1 MSTPCFNIMSVVG
14 APAELAQ
21 LREQVRGQYSDGRE
35 CLFDFTT
42 VLPDPEPAP
51 QSWYYDNWGTERFA
65 TYCEIEEDGSGGE
78 FRMRFETAS
87 SEPKGVVAAL
97 SASYE
102 ELRFELVHNTPDWD
116 LGGRWVFS
124 AGEVV
129 EEDWWSDEGHNDD
142 DDEADLDTAVTV
154 TDEPDVPRL
163 KGRPLQP
170 RGRPSVLSDRARR
183 SR

>member
-1 MSTPCFNIMSVVG
+1 MSTSCFNIMTVLG

-21 LREQVRGQYSDGRE
+21 LREQIRGQYSDGQE

-51 QSWYYDNWGTERFA
+51 QNWYYDNWGTERFA
-65 TYCEIEEDGSGGE
+65 TYCEIEEDGSSGE

-102 ELRFELVHNTPDWD
+102 ELHFELVHNTPDWD

-129 EEDWWSDEGHNDD
+129 EEDWWGDEDDND
-142 DDEADLDTAVTV
+142 DDEADTDTAVTV
-154 TDEPDVPRL
+154 AEPDAPTV
-163 KGRPLQP
+163 KARPP
-170 RGRPSVLSDRARR
+170 ERPSVLSDGARP